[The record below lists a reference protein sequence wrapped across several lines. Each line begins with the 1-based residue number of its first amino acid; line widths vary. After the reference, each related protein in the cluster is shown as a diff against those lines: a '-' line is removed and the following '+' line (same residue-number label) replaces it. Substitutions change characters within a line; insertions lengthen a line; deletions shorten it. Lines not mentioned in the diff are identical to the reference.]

1 MIKAI
6 LLAAGQSKRLKSE
19 NKLVKLYK
27 KKPLINHSLN
37 ALHKSKVNKV
47 IVVLGHQK
55 KDLQK
60 IIKKNNKNIFTYNK
74 EYKKGMASSIKAGL
88 KKLNKKDKGFIIVQS
103 DMPFIKSSDIN
114 KIYNSIKSKKY
125 LVHVLKYRNRVG
137 NPIGF
142 DISIMKKFKKIKGDV
157 GAKFMVKRLK
167 KETKFIKINNLKS
180 FKDFDKVSDFRT

>member
-6 LLAAGQSKRLKSE
+6 FLAAGQSKRLKSE
-19 NKLVKLYK
+19 NKLIKLYK

-74 EYKKGMASSIKAGL
+74 EYKKGMASSIKVGL
-88 KKLNKKDKGFIIVQS
+88 TKVNKKDKGFIIVQS

-167 KETKFIKINNLKS
+167 RETRFIKINNLKS

>member
-19 NKLVKLYK
+19 NKLIKLYK

-74 EYKKGMASSIKAGL
+74 EYKKGMASSIKVGL
-88 KKLNKKDKGFIIVQS
+88 TKVNKKDKGFIIVQS

-167 KETKFIKINNLKS
+167 KETRFIKINNLKS

>member
-19 NKLVKLYK
+19 NKLIKLYK

-37 ALHKSKVNKV
+37 ALHKSKVNKI

-55 KDLQK
+55 KELQK
-60 IIKKNNKNIFTYNK
+60 IIKRNNKNIFTYNK

-88 KKLNKKDKGFIIVQS
+88 RKLNKKDKGFIIVQS

-114 KIYNSIKSKKY
+114 KIFNSIKSNFCGIPPADDMEIY
-125 LVHVLKYRNRVG
+125 NQSVG
-137 NPIGF
+137 SGSLAALTEALLLPIPP
-142 DISIMKKFKKIKGDV
+142 IR
-157 GAKFMVKRLK
+157 APL
-167 KETKFIKINNLKS
+167 L
-180 FKDFDKVSDFRT
+180 

>member
-1 MIKAI
+1 VIKAI

-19 NKLVKLYK
+19 NKLIKLYK

-37 ALHKSKVNKV
+37 ALHKSKVNKI

-55 KDLQK
+55 KELQK
-60 IIKKNNKNIFTYNK
+60 IIKRNNKNIFTYNK

-88 KKLNKKDKGFIIVQS
+88 RKLNKKDKGFIIVQS

-142 DISIMKKFKKIKGDV
+142 DISIMKKFKRIKGDV

>member
-19 NKLVKLYK
+19 NKLIKLYK

-37 ALHKSKVNKV
+37 ALHKSKVNKI

-55 KDLQK
+55 KELQK

-88 KKLNKKDKGFIIVQS
+88 RKVNKKDKGFIIVQS

-142 DISIMKKFKKIKGDV
+142 DISIMKKFKRIKGDV

>member
-19 NKLVKLYK
+19 NKLIKLYK

-47 IVVLGHQK
+47 IVVLGYQK
-55 KDLQK
+55 KELQK
-60 IIKKNNKNIFTYNK
+60 LIKKNNKNIFTYNK
-74 EYKKGMASSIKAGL
+74 EYKKGMASSIKVGL
-88 KKLNKKDKGFIIVQS
+88 RKVNKKDKGFIIVQS

-142 DISIMKKFKKIKGDV
+142 DISIMKKFKRIKGDV